1 MKGLTDRRI
10 AWVLFAVGLLSLLL
24 TEKPVGFG
32 RDESVYFHAAESHG
46 RWFQLLVTSPS
57 EAVKDEAITRHFD
70 FNHEHPAL
78 MKNLFGISFVVLHE
92 KLGLLRPAAAFRF
105 PAFVFAAW
113 MLPLIFL
120 LSRRL
125 WGQAASIFAAV
136 SFFLV
141 PRQFFHSHLACFDV
155 PIATMWVLT
164 VFCFVEALEKR
175 ADRVM
180 DEVRAALARS
190 MFPPFGRTVVYELA
204 NSIDNVLDLTEDAA
218 QSLHLYHVT
227 RVTPEAIRLAELAL
241 DSARRLQL
249 AIGGLER
256 MQAPQ
261 QMLRWCGEV
270 DELESQADHVMR
282 AAMSRLF
289 REEPDARQMVKLKA
303 VYELLESLTDSC
315 KSVGSMI
322 ESLVLKH
329 G

>member
-1 MKGLTDRRI
+1 
-10 AWVLFAVGLLSLLL
+10 
-24 TEKPVGFG
+24 
-32 RDESVYFHAAESHG
+32 
-46 RWFQLLVTSPS
+46 
-57 EAVKDEAITRHFD
+57 
-70 FNHEHPAL
+70 
-78 MKNLFGISFVVLHE
+78 
-92 KLGLLRPAAAFRF
+92 
-105 PAFVFAAW
+105 
-113 MLPLIFL
+113 
-120 LSRRL
+120 
-125 WGQAASIFAAV
+125 
-136 SFFLV
+136 
-141 PRQFFHSHLACFDV
+141 
-155 PIATMWVLT
+155 
-164 VFCFVEALEKR
+164 
-175 ADRVM
+175 
-180 DEVRAALARS
+180 

>member
-1 MKGLTDRRI
+1 MASRIDAEASADTLADGVGRRRLSRRLMRALRPVDRRFFP
-10 AWVLFAVGLLSLLL
+10 LFSSHAALATEALQTLLSLLNDVADA
-24 TEKPVGFG
+24 PG
-32 RDESVYFHAAESHG
+32 RVRE
-46 RWFQLLVTSPS
+46 
-57 EAVKDEAITRHFD
+57 
-70 FNHEHPAL
+70 
-78 MKNLFGISFVVLHE
+78 
-92 KLGLLRPAAAFRF
+92 
-105 PAFVFAAW
+105 
-113 MLPLIFL
+113 
-120 LSRRL
+120 
-125 WGQAASIFAAV
+125 
-136 SFFLV
+136 
-141 PRQFFHSHLACFDV
+141 
-155 PIATMWVLT
+155 
-164 VFCFVEALEKR
+164 VEALEKR

-241 DSARRLQL
+241 DSARRLLL